1 MKVTVFG
8 GSQAEE
14 GSRDYVQAYDL
25 GKLLAR
31 RGHTVLT
38 GGYMGT
44 MEAVSRGAH
53 EMGGDVIGVTCAEI
67 EHWRAIGANQ
77 WVKVELRKETLI
89 ERLQAL
95 IEGCDAA
102 ISLPGGPGTMAEI
115 LLMWNLIIIGS
126 QEQKRLIV
134 TGEGWRNVFNQLFL
148 DMARYIPPMQR
159 ELLSFAP
166 DVNAAVGML

>member
-1 MKVTVFG
+1 VTVFG
-8 GSQAEE
+8 GSQAEA
-14 GSRDYVQAYDL
+14 GSRDYTEAYDL

-31 RGHTVLT
+31 RGHTVMT

-67 EHWRAIGANQ
+67 EHWRATGANQ
-77 WVKVELRKETLI
+77 WVKVEWRKETLI

-126 QEQKRLIV
+126 QKQKRLIV

-148 DMARYIPPMQR
+148 DMARYIPPAQR
-159 ELLSFAP
+159 RLLSFAP
-166 DVNAAVGML
+166 DVNAAVGLLE